1 MFRGTDFQ
9 FPPLVPSL
17 SIADRVE
24 IPGFAAS
31 PVDRIKST
39 QKAENNASLR
49 DASNTVDAHSPRVS
63 AQRPTAKEMAAARA
77 ARIRLGYEVDDNGS
91 MLEVYFD
98 WRACSDH
105 C

>member
-1 MFRGTDFQ
+1 MVCVARFE
-9 FPPLVPSL
+9 FPPLVTAL
-17 SIADRVE
+17 SNADRAE

-31 PVDRIKST
+31 PVDRIKPN
-39 QKAENNASLR
+39 QKIENTASLR
-49 DASNTVDAHSPRVS
+49 DASNTVDAYSPRVS

-77 ARIRLGYEVDDNGS
+77 ARIRLGYEVDDSGS
-91 MLEVYFD
+91 RPEVKFH